1 MVLFDAG
8 FLSILY
14 RPSSPVPNDPG
25 SRQPPTLA
33 KERIEHLID
42 TLSDDNEKIL
52 IPTPALAE
60 LLIAMGKGGS
70 QAIAKLHGEAA
81 LRIVE
86 FDERAA
92 IELASM
98 SETIPGEKKRKTQ
111 AGTWAKVKFDRQI
124 VAIAKVNRVRAV
136 YSTDSEVLSLARKH
150 GLKAYACHDLPLP
163 PPKNMELF
171 DEENSETEQP

>member
-14 RPSSPVPNDPG
+14 HPNPRVPADPATGNPPSFS
-25 SRQPPTLA
+25 
-33 KERIEHLID
+33 KERIEYLID
-42 TLSDDNEKIL
+42 SLSDDGEKIL

-60 LLIAMGKGGS
+60 VLMALGKGGA
-70 QAIAKLHGEAA
+70 QAIASLHGEAVF
-81 LRIVE
+81 RIVG

-92 IELASM
+92 IELALM
-98 SETIPGEKKRKTQ
+98 SETIRGEKKRKEQ

-124 VAIAKVNRVRAV
+124 VAIAKVNKVRAV
-136 YSTDSEVLSLARKH
+136 YSTDGDVLALARRE
-150 GLKAYACHDLPLP
+150 GLRGFACHDLPIP

-171 DEENSETEQP
+171 DEQNPQTE